1 MIRFIKI
8 RFVEWR
14 DNNSFVSLQRVG
26 NEVQAKREL
35 VDRARDK
42 AIRLRDKADE
52 RLRINKINL
61 SDPKNSRP
69 AYVIEADQ
77 AEAELKR
84 MEDELRPLQDVAAR
98 MSEQN
103 STAARSHEQCGKFGF
118 QVVDSSNGVIKIV
131 DADGNDLPRGQVYS
145 YEVSDDSPPRPSWAT
160 GAWEM
165 NLPQQS
171 SAPGQS
177 AGP

>member
-14 DNNSFVSLQRVG
+14 DNNSFASLQRVG
-26 NEVQAKREL
+26 NEAQAKREL

-61 SDPKNSRP
+61 ADPKVQRP
-69 AYVIEADQ
+69 AYVVEADE
-77 AEAELKR
+77 AEADLKR

-103 STAARSHEQCGKFGF
+103 SIAARSHAQCGKFGF
-118 QVVDSSNGVIKIV
+118 QVVDSEGGVIKIV
-131 DADGNDLPRGQVYS
+131 DADGNDLPLGQEYS
-145 YEVSDDSPPRPSWAT
+145 YEVSDGAPARPNWAT
-160 GAWEM
+160 DAWER
-165 NLPQQS
+165 NLPQRPS
-171 SAPGQS
+171 
-177 AGP
+177 GPVPPASQ